1 MRFERKFIIP
11 YEKKNLL
18 DYFLKI
24 HPLNIQK
31 LFDDRVI
38 NNIYLDDLNFNFF
51 KDNIDG
57 ISDRIK
63 IRVRWYGK
71 TFGEVKNP
79 KLEFKIKQNTLGEK
93 NFIKWIIFFQ

>member
-71 TFGEVKNP
+71 TLE
-79 KLEFKIKQNTLGEK
+79 KLRTQNLNLK
-93 NFIKWIIFFQ
+93 

>member
-11 YEKKNLL
+11 YNKKNLL

-24 HPLNIQK
+24 HPLNIKK
-31 LFDDRVI
+31 LYDNRVI
-38 NNIYLDDLNFNFF
+38 NNIYLDDLNFKFF

-63 IRVRWYGK
+63 IRIRWYGE
-71 TFGEVKNP
+71 TWRN
-79 KLEFKIKQNTLGEK
+79 
-93 NFIKWIIFFQ
+93 

>member
-11 YEKKNLL
+11 YNKKNLL

-24 HPLNIQK
+24 HPLNIKK
-31 LFDDRVI
+31 LYDNRVI
-38 NNIYLDDLNFNFF
+38 NNIYLDDLNFKFF

-63 IRVRWYGK
+63 IRIRWYGE
-71 TFGEVKNP
+71 TFGEIKNS
-79 KLEFKIKQNTLGEK
+79 KLEFKIKQNTLGK
-93 NFIKWIIFFQ
+93 KILRDG